1 MRGGLTLDVRIPFVN
16 HEVVSRF
23 WVNLALTAQWATQRL
38 TPCSN
43 LQCRPSTLR
52 SLIFKDSVSP
62 SGSGRSRAGTRVSR
76 GRSRFLEGEAR
87 VVKAQC
93 RVPKGLARVGTSVAG
108 RWARQLALELLK
120 CLLDLVGL
128 Q

>member
-52 SLIFKDSVSP
+52 SLIFKDSVSL
-62 SGSGRSRAGTRVSR
+62 SGSARFCVGTRFASGRSRWRQGEERV
-76 GRSRFLEGEAR
+76 L
-87 VVKAQC
+87 
-93 RVPKGLARVGTSVAG
+93 KGQFCVLHG
-108 RWARQLALELLK
+108 
-120 CLLDLVGL
+120 LV
-128 Q
+128 